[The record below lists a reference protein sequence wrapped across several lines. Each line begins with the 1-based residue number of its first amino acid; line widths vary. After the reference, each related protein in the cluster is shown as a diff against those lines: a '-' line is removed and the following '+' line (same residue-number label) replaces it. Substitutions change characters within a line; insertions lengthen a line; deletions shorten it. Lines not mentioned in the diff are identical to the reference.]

1 VPYAGEVA
9 HQQVMPRSSGEQ
21 AAELQ
26 LVRFAQS
33 LSAAST
39 RKQLERHFLGGFGRV
54 LGVQMYGVDLVDPL
68 SGEASCVGATA
79 NVSDLFVARYEREG
93 RDLDPVTAEAFATR
107 RPAYNLAM
115 MSVEEWLESS
125 VYRRAYHIHGMRHVA
140 EVPVMNGDSPAGS
153 LHLGNSDP
161 DRDFTPALLDM
172 AAEIADLLGFTFRA
186 LDSQERLERERDQA
200 EAALALTGAPVVV
213 SDPRAD
219 ELRLNDA
226 ARRML
231 ADVVEAD
238 EHLHAL
244 LARPANADGGFTRRA
259 EVELSGGETGVL
271 HGHATP
277 AAGGDAGL
285 VVVLELER
293 ERPGIAPQLLA
304 PLTPRESE
312 VAALVVDG
320 LADREIAERLYL
332 SHHTVS
338 QYVKRIYRKLD
349 VDSRVGLTR
358 VLLGP
363 PASARRS

>member
-1 VPYAGEVA
+1 M
-9 HQQVMPRSSGEQ
+9 QVSSDERPEGF
-21 AAELQ
+21 Q

-33 LSAAST
+33 LSAASN
-39 RKQLERHFLGGFGRV
+39 RKELERHFITGFGRL
-54 LGVQMYGVDLVDPL
+54 LGVPMYGVDRIDPL
-68 SGEASCVGATA
+68 TGRTHCVPA

-93 RDLDPVTAEAFATR
+93 RELDTVTAEAFATG

-115 MSVEEWLESS
+115 MSLEEWLESP
-125 VYRRAYHIHGMRHVA
+125 VYRRAYHLHGMRHVA
-140 EVPVMNGDSPAGS
+140 EVPVMNGERLLGS
-153 LHLGNSDP
+153 LHLGNSHANRGFVP
-161 DRDFTPALLDM
+161 RQLEM
-172 AAEIADLLGFTFRA
+172 AAEIADLVGVMFRT
-186 LDSQERLERERDQA
+186 LENQERLERERDQA
-200 EAALALTGAPVVV
+200 QAALALTGAPVVV

-226 ARRML
+226 AQRVL

-244 LARPANADGGFTRRA
+244 LARPANGDGGFARRA
-259 EVELSGGETGVL
+259 AVELVTGEAGVL

-277 AAGGDAGL
+277 TAGADGSL

-293 ERPGIAPQLLA
+293 ERPGIARHLLA
-304 PLTPRESE
+304 PLTPREAE
-312 VAALVVDG
+312 VATLVVDG

-332 SHHTVS
+332 SQHTVS

-349 VDSRVGLTR
+349 VDSRVALTR

-363 PASARRS
+363 PAPARRD

>member
-1 VPYAGEVA
+1 VA
-9 HQQVMPRSSGEQ
+9 YQEVMPPSSGEQ
-21 AAELQ
+21 AAELH

-33 LSAAST
+33 LSAASS
-39 RKQLERHFLGGFGRV
+39 RKQLERHFLGGFGRL
-54 LGVQMYGVDLVDPL
+54 LGVQMYAVDLVDPL
-68 SGEASCVGATA
+68 TGEMSCVGATA
-79 NVSDLFVARYEREG
+79 NVSELFVVRYEREG
-93 RDLDPVTAEAFATR
+93 RDLDPVTAEASSTK

-115 MSVEEWLESS
+115 MSMEEWLESP
-125 VYRRAYHIHGMRHVA
+125 VYRRAYHLHGMRHVA
-140 EVPVMNGDSPAGS
+140 EVPVMNGGRLAGC

-161 DRDFTPALLDM
+161 DRGFTPAQLDM
-172 AAEIADLLGFTFRA
+172 AAEIADLVGFTFRA
-186 LDSQERLERERDQA
+186 LDNQEKLERERAQA
-200 EAALALTGAPVVV
+200 EAALGLTGAPVVV
-213 SDPRAD
+213 SDPLAD

-238 EHLHAL
+238 EHIHAL
-244 LARPANADGGFTRRA
+244 LARPANTDGSFTRRA
-259 EVELSGGETGVL
+259 EVELCTGETGVL

-277 AAGGDAGL
+277 AAGDGSL

-293 ERPGIAPQLLA
+293 ERPGIAQQLLA
-304 PLTPRESE
+304 PLTPRERE

-349 VDSRVGLTR
+349 VDSRVALTR
-358 VLLGP
+358 VLLTP
-363 PASARRS
+363 PAPARRD